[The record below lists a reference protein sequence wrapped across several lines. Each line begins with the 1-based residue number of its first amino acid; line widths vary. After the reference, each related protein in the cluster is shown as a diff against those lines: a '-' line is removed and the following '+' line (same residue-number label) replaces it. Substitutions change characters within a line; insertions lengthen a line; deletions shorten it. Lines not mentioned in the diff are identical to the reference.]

1 MLKKMK
7 IIKLSILRVILTAFV
22 VVYHTFIIYTTYDKS
37 IMGGYI
43 EEYEILERVINNL
56 TMPIFAAV
64 AGFLYRMQMISGRYE
79 KVSSLLWSKTKR
91 LLIPYFFWSFLIA
104 FLTQKPMLIVNAGSH
119 LWFLVM
125 LFWLFLLCY
134 PLKRLKTL
142 QLALLVILAMYLRLN
157 VDAKIAFLGL
167 NMLIPMMPYFII
179 GMLCFD
185 LNKITYS
192 NKTMTNLFKG
202 FLFFIHFIIVYLWV
216 KKVDLV
222 FSHFSYYSLWSIVLA
237 FYVVIL
243 LGTILKYPSSLTYN
257 GYIEKFDNNSIG
269 IYIIHPIIISCL
281 YKIPTLIIVAQSN
294 PIISPILISIIVFII
309 SYKLSNFFRLHLANS
324 KWRFVLG

>member
-1 MLKKMK
+1 
-7 IIKLSILRVILTAFV
+7 
-22 VVYHTFIIYTTYDKS
+22 
-37 IMGGYI
+37 
-43 EEYEILERVINNL
+43 
-56 TMPIFAAV
+56 
-64 AGFLYRMQMISGRYE
+64 
-79 KVSSLLWSKTKR
+79 
-91 LLIPYFFWSFLIA
+91 
-104 FLTQKPMLIVNAGSH
+104 
-119 LWFLVM
+119 
-125 LFWLFLLCY
+125 
-134 PLKRLKTL
+134 
-142 QLALLVILAMYLRLN
+142 
-157 VDAKIAFLGL
+157 
-167 NMLIPMMPYFII
+167 
-179 GMLCFD
+179 MLCFD

-192 NKTMTNLFKG
+192 NKTMTNLIKG
-202 FLFFIHFIIVYLWV
+202 LLFFIHFIIVYLWV

-257 GYIEKFDNNSIG
+257 GYIEKFDKNSIG

-309 SYKLSNFFRLHLANS
+309 SYKLSNYFKLHLANS